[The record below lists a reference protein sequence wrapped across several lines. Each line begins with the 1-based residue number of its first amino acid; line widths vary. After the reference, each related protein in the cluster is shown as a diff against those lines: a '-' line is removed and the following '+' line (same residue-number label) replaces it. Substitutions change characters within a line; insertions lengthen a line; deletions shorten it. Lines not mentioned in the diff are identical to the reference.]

1 MVELRI
7 DRTGPDATCD
17 LPDGQWHPDNVSLQ
31 CSASDALSGLAHP
44 ADAAFALATSVAA
57 GVETANAATG
67 SRSLSDVAGNQSTAG
82 PIQDN
87 RIDRKAPSI
96 GIVVPAAT
104 VYAIHQAV
112 AVSYACTD
120 GGSGVSTCA
129 GPVPSGAALD
139 TMAPGT
145 KTFTVDSTDAV
156 ANQASRTVSYDVA
169 YNVCLLYDPTKVKKA
184 GSTVPIKLQ
193 ICDAAGANLSR
204 PDIAVVATSV
214 LMVSTNTSGTP
225 DASGNANPDGNF
237 RYDPSLPGYIF
248 NLKTT
253 GLAPGTWELRFR
265 IAGDPTEHGA
275 GFQVR

>member
-1 MVELRI
+1 M
-7 DRTGPDATCD
+7 
-17 LPDGQWHPDNVSLQ
+17 
-31 CSASDALSGLAHP
+31 
-44 ADAAFALATSVAA
+44 
-57 GVETANAATG
+57 
-67 SRSLSDVAGNQSTAG
+67 
-82 PIQDN
+82 
-87 RIDRKAPSI
+87 
-96 GIVVPAAT
+96 PAAT

-214 LMVSTNTSGTP
+214 LMISTNTSGP
-225 DASGNANPDGNF
+225 VEDPGNSNPDGNF
-237 RYDPSLPGYIF
+237 RYDGGVYHF

-253 GLAPGTWELRFR
+253 GLAAGTWELRFR

-275 GFQVR
+275 VGALSGEGRASRPDR